1 MGVTTGTNGAGGRLS
16 DARPAPDGGLS
27 DSARS
32 PSMDRLARAAA
43 HQLRTSR
50 AQLSLV
56 TDDRPVIAGSA
67 GPPASHTFCRLVVD
81 TDAPLMVTDARVDD
95 RVAGHPAIEDGVI
108 AYAGFPIRD
117 PAGRPIG
124 AFCVLHDEPRDWEPR
139 DLLLVEDLA
148 AVAETEIALRAEA
161 RGQAGTARRL
171 QGVLDACQ
179 DAYVSIDTAG
189 AVLAWNAAAERLF
202 GYSAPEALG
211 GQVANLIIPT
221 RFRAAHAA
229 GMARINAGGPSH
241 LSGHRI
247 ELAARNRAGQE
258 FPIEMTLQIDQHAF
272 HAFLHDIS
280 GRAAARRQLEH
291 ERTFLQALLDS
302 LDVGVAACDADGRL
316 TLFNHAMREIHRS
329 DARPLPPG
337 DWSDEYDLYG
347 PDGALLAEPELP
359 LIRAFRGEFVDRQ
372 HVQVAPRGGTP
383 HHYHANA
390 RPIDTRDGR
399 RLGAVVALH
408 DITDQRI
415 AERSRE
421 VRYAVAR
428 ALADSASAEEAAART
443 LAAVARALGW
453 VYGEF
458 WQTDEAAGTIHRVG
472 HWAEPGHDLSGV
484 TEERPFVVERGVGLA
499 GHIWLS
505 EAELYAAEVADDP
518 RLLTRAEQ
526 IREAGLHSALG
537 VPVRSGDRVLGVL
550 LLFSATV
557 EDYDPGITDLLELI
571 GAQLGRFVERR
582 GAEDLALA
590 LASARRDFDR
600 VIEQVNDYVW
610 TVEVRP
616 DQTLGSVYASPD
628 GSGVFGERL
637 AVQWDMAAAMAG
649 RVHPDDQETY
659 DQFLVKLRAGRP
671 AENEVRL
678 IGADGVTRWIWTRS
692 VPRREGD
699 RLFTDGISTNVTD
712 RHLLT
717 EQRERLLS
725 DQRAQNETLRRVDR
739 LKDELVALVSHEL
752 RNPLGAIRSYTE
764 TLLDDTGLTG
774 EQRHLAE
781 VIDRRSAHMQS
792 LVDDLLDMARLE
804 AGQLHLEPR
813 PLSATRMIRDV
824 VAVLKPVA
832 EEKKLVIEVAGP
844 PEPLVS
850 AGPPELLVNAD
861 PTRLRQVLDNLV
873 SNAIK
878 YTPAGGR
885 VTVGVRYEAPTGMGD
900 GDVVIEVCDT
910 GIGIPADQYPHLF
923 DRFFRASNAVQ
934 QGIKGTGLGLAI
946 TKAIVDAHGGTLA
959 AHPADAGGC
968 TFTVKLP
975 AV

>member
-1 MGVTTGTNGAGGRLS
+1 MRDS
-16 DARPAPDGGLS
+16 GLL
-27 DSARS
+27 DSAPS
-32 PSMDRLARAAA
+32 PSLDRLARAAA

-50 AQLSLV
+50 AQVSLV
-56 TDDRPVIAGSA
+56 AGDRRVVAGSA
-67 GPPASHTFCRLVVD
+67 GSPAPHTFCRMVVD
-81 TDAPLMVTDARVDD
+81 TDAPLMVTDARTDD
-95 RVAGHPAIEDGVI
+95 RVAGHPAIDDGVV
-108 AYAGFPIRD
+108 AYAGFPIRSLD
-117 PAGRPIG
+117 GYPLG

-139 DLLLVEDLA
+139 DLLLIEDLA
-148 AVAETEIALRAEA
+148 AAAESEIAMRAEV
-161 RGQAGTARRL
+161 RVHAGTARRL
-171 QGVLDACQ
+171 QSVLDACQ
-179 DAYVSIDTAG
+179 DAYISIDTAG
-189 AVLAWNAAAERLF
+189 AVIAWNAAAERLF
-202 GYSAPEALG
+202 GYSAAEALG
-211 GQVANLIIPT
+211 GQVANLIIPP
-221 RFRAAHAA
+221 RFRSAHAA
-229 GMARINAGGPSH
+229 GLARINAGGQSR

-247 ELAARNRAGQE
+247 ELAARNADGHE
-258 FPIEMTLQIDQHAF
+258 FPIEMTLQVDEHAF

-280 GRAAARRQLEH
+280 GRVTDRRQLEH

-302 LDVGVAACDADGRL
+302 LDVGVAACDSDGRL
-316 TLFNHAMREIHRS
+316 TLFNHAMREIHQG
-329 DARPLPPG
+329 DARPLPAG
-337 DWSDEYDLYG
+337 EWSEEYDLYG
-347 PDGALLAEPELP
+347 PDGATLTEDELP
-359 LIRAFRGEFVDRQ
+359 LVRAFRGDIVDRQ
-372 HVQVAPRGGTP
+372 HIQVAPHGGTP

-390 RPIDTRDGR
+390 RPIETPDGR

-408 DITDQRI
+408 DITDQRVV
-415 AERSRE
+415 ERSRD

-428 ALADSASAEEAAART
+428 ALADSTSAEEAAGRT

-458 WQTDEAAGTIHRVG
+458 WQTDEPAGVINRVG
-472 HWAEPGHDLSGV
+472 YWAEPGHDLSVV
-484 TEERPFVVERGVGLA
+484 TAGRPFSVDRGVGLA
-499 GHIWLS
+499 GHIWLT

-518 RLLTRAEQ
+518 RLLTRADQ

-550 LLFSATV
+550 LLFSAAV
-557 EDYDPGITDLLELI
+557 EDYDADIADLLELI
-571 GAQLGRFVERR
+571 GAQLGRYVERR

-610 TVEVRP
+610 TVEIRP
-616 DQTLGSVYASPD
+616 DRTIGSIYASPD
-628 GSGVFGERL
+628 GSGVFGEEL
-637 AVQWDMAAAMAG
+637 TIEWDMAVAMEG
-649 RVHPDDQETY
+649 RVHPDDQGTY
-659 DQFLVKLRAGRP
+659 DAFVAKVLDGRP

-678 IGADGVTRWIWTRS
+678 VGADGVTRWIWTRAM
-692 VPRREGD
+692 PRREGK
-699 RLFTDGISTNVTD
+699 RLFIDGISTNVTD
-712 RHLLT
+712 RHVLA
-717 EQRERLLS
+717 EQREQLLS
-725 DQRAQNETLRRVDR
+725 DQRAQNEKLRRVDR

-764 TLLDDTGLTG
+764 TLLDDTDLTDD
-774 EQRHLAE
+774 QRHLAT
-781 VIDRRSAHMQS
+781 VIDRRSAHMQT

-824 VAVLKPVA
+824 VAMLKPIADDKGLAV
-832 EEKKLVIEVAGP
+832 EVAGP
-844 PEPLVS
+844 R
-850 AGPPELLVNAD
+850 ELLVQAD

-885 VTVGVRYEAPTGMGD
+885 VTVSARHEPPPDSGVGD

-946 TKAIVDAHGGTLA
+946 TKAIVDAHGGSLTA
-959 AHPADAGGC
+959 NPARASGC
-968 TFTVKLP
+968 TFTVRLP
-975 AV
+975 AL